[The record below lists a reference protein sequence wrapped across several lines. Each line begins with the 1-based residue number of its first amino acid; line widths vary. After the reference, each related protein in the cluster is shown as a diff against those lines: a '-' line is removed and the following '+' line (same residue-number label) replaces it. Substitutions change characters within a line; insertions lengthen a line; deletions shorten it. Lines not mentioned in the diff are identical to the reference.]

1 MAIMAKNTIKSIR
14 ECPVTLDELL
24 EAIQDPSGKYHH
36 LQIILKRNNNN
47 RSLELGQKYLV
58 VNSSGFGVY
67 QLLDINY
74 SNGIIQLKLK
84 NTNTDKIVHTSLNI
98 NDKHP

>member
-47 RSLELGQKYLV
+47 RSLGQLYL
-58 VNSSGFGVY
+58 
-67 QLLDINY
+67 
-74 SNGIIQLKLK
+74 
-84 NTNTDKIVHTSLNI
+84 TDTSFL
-98 NDKHP
+98 HE